1 MASFLGQGWAFPP
14 SFDQMHAPTEMVSEE
29 EDIRQS
35 LTILMSTRKGE
46 RFLQPEYGVGIYDM
60 ICHNMDL
67 TARTQLKAAIKEAV
81 LYFEPRITLEDILLD
96 MTDEYNGIL
105 RIELVYTIRLTN
117 VRSNLVFPYYY
128 EEHL

>member
-14 SFDQMHAPTEMVSEE
+14 SFDRMHTPTEMVSEE

-35 LTILMSTRKGE
+35 LTILMSTRRGE
-46 RFLQPEYGVGIYDM
+46 RFLQPDYGVGIYDM
-60 ICHNMDL
+60 VCHNMDL
-67 TARTQLKAAIKEAV
+67 TTRTQLKAAIKEAV

-105 RIELVYTIRLTN
+105 RIELVYWIRLTN

>member
-46 RFLQPEYGVGIYDM
+46 RFLQPEYGVGFYDM

-105 RIELVYTIRLTN
+105 RIELLYTIRLTN